1 MSCVYEICSE
11 RCISEIKEIFFVFHI
26 MFLHLIGWDKIQ
38 KAFTNCQLIRRIQDM
53 INQRSETRLIHI
65 IQEANNYANAL
76 ARMGTQQSHR
86 VVQLVTM

>member
-1 MSCVYEICSE
+1 
-11 RCISEIKEIFFVFHI
+11 

-38 KAFTNCQLIRRIQDM
+38 KAFTNENQKIKGCRLIRRIQDM

-86 VVQLVTM
+86 VVQLVTV